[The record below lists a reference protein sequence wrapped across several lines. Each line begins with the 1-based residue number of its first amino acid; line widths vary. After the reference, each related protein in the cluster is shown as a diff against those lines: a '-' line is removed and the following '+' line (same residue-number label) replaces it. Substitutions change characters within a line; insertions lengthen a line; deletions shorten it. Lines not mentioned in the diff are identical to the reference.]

1 MSTNSQHFVRDKIN
15 IEKIATTVFK
25 FEKISNYMTKN
36 VGKNRKL
43 NTRTLLQYCR
53 KNLREFIIHSTVTFA
68 VYTKMGFGAI
78 ENVHSK

>member
-1 MSTNSQHFVRDKIN
+1 MSTKSQHFVQDKIN

-36 VGKNRKL
+36 VGKNGKL

-68 VYTKMGFGAI
+68 VK
-78 ENVHSK
+78 